1 MELFKH
7 CIVDTE
13 KNMVVN
19 VIEYEEIK
27 TGVPPGMREP
37 LICVYDPLGTI
48 GAKYE
53 NGKIINPPSPPITPL
68 PLE

>member
-1 MELFKH
+1 MSLYKH
-7 CIVDTE
+7 CIVDVQA
-13 KNMVVN
+13 NLVVN

-27 TGVPPGMREP
+27 TGAPPGLDQN
-37 LICVYDPLGTI
+37 LICVYDPQGTI

-53 NGKIINPPSPPITPL
+53 NGKIINPPSPPTPPL